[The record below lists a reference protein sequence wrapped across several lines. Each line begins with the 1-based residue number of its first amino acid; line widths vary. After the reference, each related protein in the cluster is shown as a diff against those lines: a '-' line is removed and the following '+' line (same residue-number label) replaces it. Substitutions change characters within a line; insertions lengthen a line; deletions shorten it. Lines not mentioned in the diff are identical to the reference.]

1 MRKIRLY
8 IAMTLDGYI
17 ASRDGGVEWLDK
29 YRNNTEDYGYTA
41 LYESIDTVLMG
52 GNTYRAILGFGCEW
66 PYPDKTSYVISHR
79 EQQGTNDC
87 ISIIS
92 DNAISFIKQLKAG
105 TGKDIWLVGGGQ
117 LTAQLLEERLIDE
130 MQICV
135 FPILLGTGIRL
146 FSENSSAY
154 EWIAD
159 KQQSFLSGAILL
171 TYRKP

>member
-79 EQQGTNDC
+79 EQQGTIDHIRQC
-87 ISIIS
+87 HFLYQTTESRHWQRHLAGRRWATYS
-92 DNAISFIKQLKAG
+92 AASRRKA
-105 TGKDIWLVGGGQ
+105 D
-117 LTAQLLEERLIDE
+117 R
-130 MQICV
+130 
-135 FPILLGTGIRL
+135 
-146 FSENSSAY
+146 
-154 EWIAD
+154 
-159 KQQSFLSGAILL
+159 
-171 TYRKP
+171 